1 MRNHST
7 LTSSRGARLA
17 GALAVGVL
25 ALAACGSD
33 DATVEVPEGG
43 TGDPYTQAIIESDS
57 HDEIIFPAGGDMVVA
72 VKCEVQSGGTVVTVV
87 ADGLDV
93 GTYIGT
99 FDPSTGVD
107 LSLDVAQP
115 GQAVG
120 ASQMTLDADEYTVT
134 FADIEGGEFSIK
146 GCPS

>member
-1 MRNHST
+1 MGRANEFVT
-7 LTSSRGARLA
+7 QTGR
-17 GALAVGVL
+17 
-25 ALAACGSD
+25 
-33 DATVEVPEGG
+33 VPASG
-43 TGDPYTQAIIESDS
+43 TGDAYTQAIIESDS
-57 HDEIIFPAGGDMVVA
+57 HDEIIFASGGDMVVA
-72 VKCEVQSGGTVVTVV
+72 VKCEVETGGTVVTVV
-87 ADGLDV
+87 AEGLDV

-107 LSLDVAQP
+107 LSLDVAQA

-134 FADIEGGEFSIK
+134 FADVEGGEFTVK

>member
-1 MRNHST
+1 MKNST
-7 LTSSRGARLA
+7 FTSPRRLRLGA
-17 GALAVGVL
+17 ALAVAVL

-33 DATVEVPEGG
+33 ETTVEVPEGG

-57 HDEIIFPAGGDMVVA
+57 HDEIIFATGGDMVVA
-72 VKCEVQSGGTVVTVV
+72 VTCEVQTGGTVVTVV
-87 ADGLDV
+87 GEGLDV

-99 FDPSTGVD
+99 FEPSTGVD
-107 LSLDVAQP
+107 LTLDVTQV
-115 GQAVG
+115 GQTVG

-134 FADIEGGEFSIK
+134 FADIEGGEFTIR